1 MSGNGSN
8 RRLDRIERMIEGL
21 TKSPAKPAR
30 KIAASDARFERKM
43 AKSAERRNRRMA
55 DIRAKTARR
64 EAKSARHSAALDR
77 ESRRFRA
84 GLRRFAAMAAKDD
97 RGHRKRCRK
106 IEGYLTR
113 LAAAQRRT
121 AESLADLIASMR
133 RDRSGGGRKAV

>member
-1 MSGNGSN
+1 VVTAGN

-30 KIAASDARFERKM
+30 KSDTRFERKM

>member
-1 MSGNGSN
+1 
-8 RRLDRIERMIEGL
+8 MIEGL
-21 TKSPAKPAR
+21 TEGPAKPAR
-30 KIAASDARFERKM
+30 KVAESTARFERKM
-43 AKSAERRNRRMA
+43 AKR
-55 DIRAKTARR
+55 TARR
-64 EAKSARHSAALDR
+64 EAKSAKHSAALDR

-121 AESLADLIASMR
+121 AKSLADLIASMR